1 MNTLTIQR
9 LPQTTALMGVI
20 LSLLLLL
27 TGLPAA
33 AERTVTYFHS
43 DAAGSVVAASNA
55 AGDLLWRKHYAPYG
69 QQLGGSDT
77 TEPTAYAGHVHDQD
91 IGLTY
96 MKARYYDP
104 QAGRF
109 LGVDPAGV
117 SESNPLSFNRY
128 AYANNNPYKYV
139 DPDGRVG
146 KLINGGI
153 KLIKHG
159 GNPKKAGKEFIADV
173 ADSVTTLVDPSA
185 SAVDKGLAAFDLVS
199 PVGTQDIKKLAD
211 ATKGASKAASK
222 SDDVIHV
229 TKDSVALP
237 PGPKHKIP
245 DNYVQNPHRSG
256 SYGEVV
262 NGKFKERLRI
272 DPPTPPGQKGP
283 NYSHYHKNGKG
294 THYSPRPGDKDPGF

>member
-1 MNTLTIQR
+1 MTTTMQR

-104 QAGRF
+104 EAGRF
-109 LGVDPAGV
+109 MGVDPAGV

-211 ATKGASKAASK
+211 ATKGRKDRIQVKDITNPGAK
-222 SDDVIHV
+222 SPNFQIDKTRSQFEKHLTDNGFD
-229 TKDSVALP
+229 KKSVST
-237 PGPKHKIP
+237 PKGDI
-245 DNYVQNPHRSG
+245 NIFS
-256 SYGEVV
+256 
-262 NGKFKERLRI
+262 
-272 DPPTPPGQKGP
+272 
-283 NYSHYHKNGKG
+283 KNGKKEF
-294 THYSPRPGDKDPGF
+294 TTRGFSKSTEGPSGEIFTGGKKVAAKIRFKEE